1 MTLILFLHMNTVGEV
16 PFNTKDEQKKMYRDN
31 MPENR
36 PRKEKKQEIAFLQEF
51 CQTVEIIIQTVNENE
66 YQAATTFLTAPN
78 EMFSK
83 AVVFPMTS
91 MVVGMF
97 ADKKTALIQT
107 DVGENAGI
115 MIAKAIEAFPQAVYV
130 IGIGVCFAFDK
141 TKCQLGDVIVSKQ
154 ISTFANMAVELSRFE
169 NQGEIVAVSDELQR
183 IFCRN
188 LVQNPEFPVCETR
201 TSEVHSGTIISYPI
215 LQKSEQMRDMFHD
228 ELRTAIG
235 GEMEGGQLLKFVKQ
249 RKIQGVIAIKG
260 VADYAD
266 SAKTKEWQFIS
277 ARAALHYTESKLLC
291 EPNFMAEGM
300 TL

>member
-1 MTLILFLHMNTVGEV
+1 MNTVGEV

-36 PRKEKKQEIAFLQEF
+36 PKKEKKQEITFLQEF

-66 YQAATTFLTAPN
+66 YQAATTFLTPPN

-107 DVGENAGI
+107 DVGENAGT

-130 IGIGVCFAFDK
+130 IGVGVCFAFDK

-154 ISTFANMAVELSRFE
+154 ISTFANMAVESSRLE
-169 NQGEIVAVSDELQR
+169 NRGEIVAVSDELQR

-215 LQKSEQMRDMFHD
+215 LQKSELLRDMFHD

-266 SAKTKEWQFIS
+266 SAKAKEWQFIS

-291 EPNFMAEGM
+291 EPNFMAEGR
-300 TL
+300 LL

>member
-1 MTLILFLHMNTVGEV
+1 MDTAGEV
-16 PFNTKDEQKKMYRDN
+16 PLCTKDEQKKMYRDN

-36 PRKEKKQEIAFLQEF
+36 PRKEKKQEITFLQEF

-66 YQAATTFLTAPN
+66 YQAATTFLTSPD

-107 DVGENAGI
+107 DVGENAGT

-130 IGIGVCFAFDK
+130 IGVGVCFAFDK

-154 ISTFANMAVELSRFE
+154 ISTFANMAVESSRLE
-169 NQGEIVAVSDELQR
+169 NRGEIVAVSDELQR

-188 LVQNPEFPVCETR
+188 LVQNPEFQVCETR

-215 LQKSEQMRDMFHD
+215 LQKSEQMRDMFHV

-266 SAKTKEWQFIS
+266 SAKAKEWQFIS
-277 ARAALHYTESKLLC
+277 ARAALYYTESKLLC
-291 EPNFMAEGM
+291 EPTLLSEGM
-300 TL
+300 KL